1 VTARERECAAGGR
14 WLRVGSLCSGY
25 GGLDLAVMAVLNA
38 RLAWCADPDPHA
50 ARVLATRFP
59 HAANLGDLR
68 AVDWAAV
75 PKVDLVTAGFPCQD
89 ISTAGQGAG
98 IKEGTRSGLWTHI
111 AEAVR
116 QLRPAGVLVENVAA
130 LRSRGLG
137 RVLGDLA
144 GLGYDTQW
152 ASLRAADIGAAHRR
166 ARIFVLAVQ
175 PGAITSLLAV
185 AHPGSRQF
193 Q

>member
-1 VTARERECAAGGR
+1 VSARERECPAGGR
-14 WLRVGSLCSGY
+14 WLRVGSMCSGY
-25 GGLDLAVMAVLNA
+25 GGLDLAVLSVLNA

-50 ARVLATRFP
+50 SRVLAARFP
-59 HAANLGDLR
+59 HARNLGDLR

-75 PKVDLVTAGFPCQD
+75 PRVDLVTAGFPCQD
-89 ISTAGQGAG
+89 ISTAGAGAG
-98 IKEGTRSGLWTHI
+98 ITEGTRSGLWTCI

-116 QLRPAGVLVENVAA
+116 QLRPASVLVENVAA

-152 ASLRAADIGAAHRR
+152 ASVRAADVGSAHRR

-175 PGAITSLLAV
+175 PGAITGLLAA
-185 AHPGSRQF
+185 AHPSGRQF

>member
-1 VTARERECAAGGR
+1 VTACQQEHAGGR
-14 WLRVGSLCSGY
+14 WLRVGSMCTGY

-50 ARVLATRFP
+50 ARVLAARFP
-59 HAANLGDLR
+59 QVPNLGDLR

-75 PKVDLVTAGFPCQD
+75 PAVDLVTAGFPCQD
-89 ISTAGQGAG
+89 ISAAGAGAG
-98 IKEGTRSGLWTHI
+98 ITEGTRSGLWMHI
-111 AEAVR
+111 AEALR

-130 LRSRGLG
+130 LRSRGLA
-137 RVLGDLA
+137 RVTGDLA

-152 ASLRAADIGAAHRR
+152 ASLRASDAGAAHRR
-166 ARIFVLAVQ
+166 ARLFILAVR
-175 PGAITSLLAV
+175 PGALAGLLAA
-185 AHPGSRQF
+185 AHPGGGQL

>member
-1 VTARERECAAGGR
+1 M
-14 WLRVGSLCSGY
+14 CSGY
-25 GGLDLAVMAVLNA
+25 GGLDLAVIAVLNA

-50 ARVLATRFP
+50 ARVLTARFP
-59 HAANLGDLR
+59 GVPNLGDLR

-89 ISTAGQGAG
+89 ISTAGAGAG
-98 IKEGTRSGLWTHI
+98 IKEGTRSGLWMHI

-137 RVLGDLA
+137 RVVGDLA

-152 ASLRAADIGAAHRR
+152 ASLRASDIGAAHRR
-166 ARIFVLAVQ
+166 GRLFVLAVQ
-175 PGAITSLLAV
+175 PGALAGLLTA
-185 AHPGSRQF
+185 AHPGGGQLQRW
-193 Q
+193 

>member
-1 VTARERECAAGGR
+1 VTARPQESAAGGR

-25 GGLDLAVMAVLNA
+25 GGLDLAVLSVLNA

-50 ARVLATRFP
+50 ARVLAARFP
-59 HAANLGDLR
+59 YAANLGDLR

-89 ISTAGQGAG
+89 ISTAGAGAG
-98 IKEGTRSGLWTHI
+98 ITEGTRSGLWMHI

-116 QLRPAGVLVENVAA
+116 QLRPASVLVENVAA

-166 ARIFVLAVQ
+166 ARLFVLAVQ
-175 PGAITSLLAV
+175 PGAITGLLAV
-185 AHPGSRQF
+185 AYPSGRQF

>member
-1 VTARERECAAGGR
+1 VTARQREHAGR

-38 RLAWCADPDPHA
+38 RLAWCADPDKHA
-50 ARVLATRFP
+50 ARVLAARFP
-59 HAANLGDLR
+59 GVSNLGDLH

-75 PKVDLVTAGFPCQD
+75 PAVDMVTAGFPCQD

-98 IKEGTRSGLWTHI
+98 ITEGTRSGLWMHI
-111 AEAVR
+111 TEALR
-116 QLRPAGVLVENVAA
+116 QLCPASVLVENVAA

-144 GLGYDTQW
+144 ELGYDTQW
-152 ASLRAADIGAAHRR
+152 ASLRASDIGAAHRR
-166 ARIFVLAVQ
+166 GRLFIVAVQ
-175 PGAITSLLAV
+175 PGALDRLLAA
-185 AHPGSRQF
+185 AHPGGGQF